1 MFDVYDKVSMF
12 LFLVIYI
19 YMINMNTLQGFK
31 AKYLW
36 MSIYR

>member
-19 YMINMNTLQGFK
+19 YMINMKTFQGFK
-31 AKYLW
+31 ATYL
-36 MSIYR
+36 